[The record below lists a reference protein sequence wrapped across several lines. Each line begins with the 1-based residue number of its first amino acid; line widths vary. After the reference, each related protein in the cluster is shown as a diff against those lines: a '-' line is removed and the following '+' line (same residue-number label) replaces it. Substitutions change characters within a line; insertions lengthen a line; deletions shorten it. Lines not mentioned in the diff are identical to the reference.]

1 MASFLL
7 GDEYASSSSSS
18 SDDETFPTA
27 SPSTIMSPPAATL
40 SKTQLLPSA
49 DELFASDTSGALTT
63 SSVSSASAATHKRK
77 NEQASRPATK
87 AVKTETGEAAR
98 KPKIA
103 PFAPPQLRRP
113 NISTEDRSS
122 WNTDKTIA
130 LQRKANETETREK
143 KRCDEL

>member
-18 SDDETFPTA
+18 EEET
-27 SPSTIMSPPAATL
+27 SPRAHPDTKELAPVAAAT
-40 SKTQLLPSA
+40 STQLLPSA
-49 DELFASDTSGALTT
+49 DELFASDTSSVLTT
-63 SSVSSASAATHKRK
+63 NRSTISGPSHKRK
-77 NEQASRPATK
+77 SEQTSRPATK
-87 AVKTETGEAAR
+87 AVKTESGEAAR

-122 WNTDKTIA
+122 WNTDKTLA
-130 LQRKANETETREK
+130 LQRKAKEADAHDK
-143 KRCDEL
+143 